1 MLHRMTE
8 GWVITVIFVC
18 TGCGSLYEADQGAV
32 TLPTVGH
39 FRCRRCDIE
48 VYRWC
53 GVATCATPSIHTE
66 RGPSRRLEIDL
77 PQKAEI
83 VFR

>member
-53 GVATCATPSIHTE
+53 GDYDYTGWRSYKV
-66 RGPSRRLEIDL
+66 RR
-77 PQKAEI
+77 KK
-83 VFR
+83 F